1 MTIKYFL
8 WMSKQDRFFKNCNSI
23 YLIVTVMDVD
33 FHCLW
38 SAGAT
43 MTTPSTGNGV
53 EEIKPNP
60 GSGNKH
66 QHNGLRRI
74 NTCMYI
80 IYYCCLILAHA
91 LTIVLLGL
99 IRYCQSWLD

>member
-8 WMSKQDRFFKNCNSI
+8 WMSKQDGFFQELSFDII
-23 YLIVTVMDVD
+23 YSYSNGCWYSLS
-33 FHCLW
+33 LW

-60 GSGNKH
+60 GSGNKR

-80 IYYCCLILAHA
+80 IHYCCLILAHA
-91 LTIVLLGL
+91 LTINCPL
-99 IRYCQSWLD
+99 RFN